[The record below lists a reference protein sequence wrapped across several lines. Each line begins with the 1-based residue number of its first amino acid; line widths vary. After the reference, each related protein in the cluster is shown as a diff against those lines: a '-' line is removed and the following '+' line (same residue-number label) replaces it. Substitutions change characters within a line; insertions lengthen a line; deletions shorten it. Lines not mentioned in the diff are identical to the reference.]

1 MRPVHFPTSRYN
13 FRFVRRLCDNRYL
26 VIADLSRE
34 TPHVEC
40 RPAWT
45 LDVLPKTSVPHIL
58 VPEIKYLAVNGMF
71 KLRFQPLRN
80 LLICRYIMH
89 YLGSVCGLP
98 VWEEYQI

>member
-1 MRPVHFPTSRYN
+1 MRPVHIPTSRYHI
-13 FRFVRRLCDNRYL
+13 RFVRHLYGNRYL

-40 RPAWT
+40 RPAWA

-58 VPEIKYLAVNGMF
+58 VPEIEYLAVNEIF

-80 LLICRYIMH
+80 LLKCRCIKH
-89 YLGSVCGLP
+89 YLESVCGLP
-98 VWEEYQI
+98 VWEEY